1 MDTLIQTIESMNP
14 DDLAFGIIFLG
25 IVAMIIIVGAILWY
39 FVSAIGYR
47 KMFIKAGERGW
58 TAFIPIYRRFIR
70 FRFAWNTKVFWP
82 SFIALILF
90 YIVPDDGALIMSAIL
105 LAAAVVFIVLEIK
118 LDIRIAKSFGK
129 GAGYG
134 VLLFFFP
141 FIVSLVLGFGKAT
154 YLGNPTISKEIGS
167 AE

>member
-14 DDLAFGIIFLG
+14 DDLAFGVIVLG
-25 IVAMIIIVGAILWY
+25 IVAMTIIVGAILWF

-58 TAFIPIYRRFIR
+58 KAFIPIYRRFIC
-70 FRFAWNTKVFWP
+70 FRFAWNSKVFWP
-82 SFIALILF
+82 YFIALILL
-90 YIVPDDGALIMSAIL
+90 YILPSDSNFILSIICLAI
-105 LAAAVVFIVLEIK
+105 AVVLAVLSIK

-129 GAGYG
+129 GAGCG

-154 YLGNPTISKEIGS
+154 YLGKPTVAKETGS